1 MVEDYAAKALES
13 LKAARILLEAECYDS
28 CISRCYYAMF
38 QMAVAALEKLGI
50 RPPKEGEYGHAWV
63 QAAVAQELIRSRGL
77 LPGKMASFLPD
88 VLKIREEA
96 DYEPIMVGKKRA
108 RRTLRR
114 TTEFIEQLQ
123 EVL

>member
-1 MVEDYAAKALES
+1 MVEDYATKALES
-13 LKAARILLEAECYDS
+13 LKAARILLEAGCYDS

-50 RPPKEGEYGHAWV
+50 RPLKEGEYGHAWV
-63 QAAVAQELIRSRGL
+63 QAAVAQELIRRRGL
-77 LPGKMASFLPD
+77 LPRKMASFLPD

-96 DYEPIMVGKKRA
+96 DYEPIKVGKKRA
-108 RRTLRR
+108 RRTFRR